1 MPIALLSYCPRHF
14 SPCQMSPTA
23 LCSDSVMP
31 RQRYAPTALCSDSVM
46 PSVMPSQRYA
56 LLALCLAG
64 VMPFCARKIY
74 LNTLYLGRFCMTY
87 ALRKSCLHEKRRV
100 CSTNEIRKKKKTRKR
115 QLLVC
120 TKQPIVFKYQPI

>member
-1 MPIALLSYCPRHF
+1 MPRQRYA
-14 SPCQMSPTA
+14 PTA
-23 LCSDSVMP
+23 LCPDSVML

-74 LNTLYLGRFCMTY
+74 LNTDW
-87 ALRKSCLHEKRRV
+87 RV
-100 CSTNEIRKKKKTRKR
+100 FAQNYNLSQK
-115 QLLVC
+115 
-120 TKQPIVFKYQPI
+120 